1 MQAFGLHNWDKHYL
15 WYAYEINLD
24 FGIKQIMAPD
34 NIKEMLHGCWG
45 DMFRVKTPRYL
56 PEDATL
62 STIYRRHAILD
73 LFNVGL
79 YSVLAVGIFSLSGIV
94 VKDFAGPSAILSV
107 FVAALAIVCTGKRV
121 SFSYMIKTV
130 VFTLQ

>member
-1 MQAFGLHNWDKHYL
+1 
-15 WYAYEINLD
+15 
-24 FGIKQIMAPD
+24 MAPD

-56 PEDATL
+56 PEDAAL
-62 STIYRRHAILD
+62 STIYKRHAILD
-73 LFNVGL
+73 LFNAGL

-107 FVAALAIVCTGKRV
+107 FVAALAIVCTGKCDSHSYALIILAPFVYSEELILYFDNLV
-121 SFSYMIKTV
+121 SDCYCQTPN
-130 VFTLQ
+130 